1 MATTTKKKSE
11 AEVKDVK
18 KATPAKTAKTTTKKT
33 TTPDTQISQ
42 NITEQKEVL
51 QNSDD
56 TSVKSTKKSQVK
68 NNSKPLY
75 TKARRKTAL
84 CVIREVK
91 KGGIVINN
99 KTLKDYF
106 TPAYF
111 ADVALQPVKVLK
123 AAGQNFDI
131 AELNIVASVNG
142 GGVKGHAESFSLA
155 LAKYI
160 SGKSEEFKKTLKQA
174 GLIATDS
181 RVVERKLPGFRKSRK
196 KEQFS
201 KR

>member
-33 TTPDTQISQ
+33 ATPDTQISQ
-42 NITEQKEVL
+42 NIT
-51 QNSDD
+51 DD